1 MTVRST
7 AADRTSRVN
16 VDMQQMAAE
25 HASRAPHLV
34 AHRGIPASMPGNT
47 LIGFEAALQAGARYL
62 ELDIQLTADGV
73 PVLYHDADTLRMSG
87 VAGGLLTR
95 SLAEVKKL
103 RASYP
108 SRFGN
113 RFKDNP
119 VPSLFE
125 FCELLTQWPEVTVFV
140 ELKRASLNHFGRANM
155 VDAAVKVLR
164 AFRDQVVVIS
174 FDVAATEYAG
184 STHGV
189 RVGWVLPEWSAENQ
203 ARAEALTPHYLF
215 CDMKILPKYDHHI
228 WCGPWQWAVY
238 VVDDPHQALGLSARG
253 IDLVETDRIVE
264 MLQHPLLAERARHG

>member
-1 MTVRST
+1 
-7 AADRTSRVN
+7 
-16 VDMQQMAAE
+16 
-25 HASRAPHLV
+25 
-34 AHRGIPASMPGNT
+34 MPGNT

-103 RASYP
+103 RASFP

-119 VPSLFE
+119 IPSLFE
-125 FCELLTQWPEVTVFV
+125 FCELLAKWPEVTVFV

-155 VDAAVKVLR
+155 VDAAVKILR
-164 AFRDQVVVIS
+164 VCRNQAVIIS
-174 FDVAATEYAG
+174 FDADAMEYAW

-189 RVGWVLPEWSAENQ
+189 PIGWVLPEWSVENR
-203 ARAEALTPHYLF
+203 ARAEVLAPRYLF
-215 CDMKILPKYDHHI
+215 CDVDMLPQDHHQI
-228 WCGPWQWAVY
+228 WRGPWQWAVY
-238 VVDDPHQALGLSARG
+238 VVDDPDRALALSARG
-253 IDLVETDRIVE
+253 IDLVETDRIVD
-264 MLQHPLLAERARHG
+264 MLRNPLLAERARRG